1 MFPSFSYP
9 AAQSVS
15 PAILSPH
22 FLSLPSF
29 PSHHSKLP
37 QSQLQPKQPNKKMQR
52 HTLRWWCGSCE
63 VGGGYPD
70 DGLGVK
76 GKNGTV
82 REQGSSKLEPAQY
95 EALLKGLFKLEDM
108 NVDDASEEVAVEI
121 AAQGVLRKRVDEM
134 EASFMMALD
143 YMMQLADSDQ
153 DDSEILLLTYKTI
166 VLVYTMETRPVVPD
180 QKLLEYYGGWILDK
194 RNDHGFN
201 TLPESEVYKIL
212 VSACELL
219 NQTGGLNLGKTVQAM
234 IKNVMEG
241 KNESAD
247 HSSSDD
253 EDATQLR
260 AAICMRRKPL
270 PVRPGMFLETVSK
283 KTLEVLRE
291 MAF

>member
-108 NVDDASEEVAVEI
+108 NADDASEEVAVEI

-134 EASFMMALD
+134 EAGFMMALD
-143 YMMQLADSDQ
+143 YMMQLADSNQ
-153 DDSEILLLTYKTI
+153 DDS
-166 VLVYTMETRPVVPD
+166 
-180 QKLLEYYGGWILDK
+180 
-194 RNDHGFN
+194 
-201 TLPESEVYKIL
+201 
-212 VSACELL
+212 
-219 NQTGGLNLGKTVQAM
+219 AM

-253 EDATQLR
+253 EDASQLR
-260 AAICMRRKPL
+260 AAIVYLLKKCVRRKSL

-283 KTLEVLRE
+283 KTLKVLRE